1 MTDEPQPPM
10 DPRTQA
16 ALRELQRMLREHYPA
31 ATFQVR
37 RGTDDPASIHL
48 VSTVDVED
56 TDTVLDVVIDRVM
69 ELQVEEGLPIHVIPL
84 RPIARVLAL
93 RQKAKQ
99 VAQRFQTPLSP

>member
-1 MTDEPQPPM
+1 
-10 DPRTQA
+10 
-16 ALRELQRMLREHYPA
+16 
-31 ATFQVR
+31 
-37 RGTDDPASIHL
+37 
-48 VSTVDVED
+48 
-56 TDTVLDVVIDRVM
+56 VIDRVM